1 MCGIAG
7 LFDATAATPTGA
19 LDAAARAMIRTLAHR
34 GPDGEGLWSDPQGG
48 VALAHRRLAIIDLSP
63 GGAQPMASGD
73 GRFVITYNG
82 EIYNYLELRTELE
95 ALGRKFRSQSDTE
108 VMLEAFCQ
116 WGVEAGVKR
125 LIGMFALALWDRR
138 ERALYLVRD
147 RLGIKPLY
155 WAKLGPVLLFGSEI
169 KALRAHASW
178 RGGVDR
184 ASLAD
189 YLRFAY
195 VPGPA
200 TIFRDVNKLEPGHLL
215 KLAAGGEP
223 SVSAYWSAL
232 DVARAGIAQRRAN
245 MDDDE
250 AVERLDALLR
260 DAVKK
265 RMIADVKLGAFLSG
279 GVDSSTVVALM
290 QAQSA
295 ARIKTFTI
303 GFDERDY
310 DEATNARA
318 VAQHLGTDH
327 TELKVTPAEAQ
338 EAIPTLADWY
348 DEPFA
353 DSSQVPT
360 LLVSRLTRRYVTV
373 SLSGDGGDEAF
384 AGYNRHVAA
393 PGLLVRISALPMPL
407 RRAAACAVMCL
418 PPGAWE
424 RVLRLFLGARA
435 PRHAGEQA
443 HKAAALLDAP
453 NAQEMYRRLVTQ
465 WRDVAALLD
474 EPPPSRSPAFDD
486 GASGFSGMLDRM
498 RALDTATYLPD
509 DVLTKLD
516 RASMAV
522 ALEGRVPLI
531 DHRVIEFALTLPNR
545 MLVRGGQGKWILRRV
560 LDRYVPRALI
570 DRPKTGFSLPIGD
583 WLRGPLRGWAEEL
596 LSERALV
603 AGPIKPAPVRKL
615 WADHLAGRRNAQ
627 HALWTILMYR
637 LWEKRWA

>member
-7 LFDATAATPTGA
+7 LFDTAAGTPAQA
-19 LDAAARAMIRTLAHR
+19 LRAAAQSMIATLAHR
-34 GPDGEGLWSDPQGG
+34 GPDGEGLWTDAAAG
-48 VALAHRRLAIIDLSP
+48 VAFGHRRLAIIDLSP

-82 EIYNYLELRTELE
+82 EIYNYRELRAELE
-95 ALGRKFRSQSDTE
+95 NLGRKFRSQSDTE

-116 WGVEAGVKR
+116 WGVEGGIKR
-125 LIGMFALALWDRR
+125 LIGMFALALWDAR
-138 ERALYLVRD
+138 ERTLYLVRD

-155 WAKLGPVLLFGSEI
+155 WAKLGPVLLFGSEL
-169 KALRAHASW
+169 KALRAHAAW
-178 RGGVDR
+178 RGRIDR

-200 TIFRDVNKLEPGHLL
+200 TIFAGVRKLQPGQILTQRAGSEPAMH
-215 KLAAGGEP
+215 P
-223 SVSAYWSAL
+223 YWSAL
-232 DVARAGIAQRRAN
+232 DVAGAGIAARREF
-245 MDDDE
+245 DDAE

-260 DAVKK
+260 DAVGR
-265 RMIADVKLGAFLSG
+265 RMIADVPLGAFLSG

-295 ARIKTFTI
+295 RPVKSFTI
-303 GFDERDY
+303 GFEERDY

-318 VAQHLGTDH
+318 VAKHLGTEH

-338 EAIPTLADWY
+338 AAIPTLAEWY

-360 LLVSRLTRRYVTV
+360 LLVSRLTRRHVTV

-393 PGLLVRISALPMPL
+393 PGLWARVSALPLPL
-407 RRAAACAVMCL
+407 RRFAACAIAC
-418 PPGAWE
+418 PPPVLWDRA
-424 RVLRLFLGARA
+424 LRLFLRERA

-443 HKAAALLDAP
+443 HKAASLLTADSA
-453 NAQEMYRRLVTQ
+453 AEMYRRLVVQ
-465 WRDVAALLD
+465 WRDVAALMD
-474 EPPPSRSPAFDD
+474 DPPESRSPAFDD
-486 GASGFSGMLDRM
+486 GAVAIVGTLDRM
-498 RALDTATYLPD
+498 RALDTVTYLPD

-516 RASMAV
+516 RASMAF

-531 DHRVIEFALTLPNR
+531 DHRVVEFAWTLPNR
-545 MLVRGGQGKWILRRV
+545 MLVRGGAGKWILRQV
-560 LDRYVPRALI
+560 LDRYVPRALV

-583 WLRGPLRGWAEEL
+583 WLRGPLRDWAEDL
-596 LSERALV
+596 LSERALA
-603 AGPIKPAPVRKL
+603 AGPVKPAPVRRL

-627 HALWTILMYR
+627 HALWVILMYR
-637 LWEKRWA
+637 LWAKRWA

>member
-7 LFDATAATPTGA
+7 LFDTAAGTPAPA
-19 LDAAARAMIRTLAHR
+19 LKAAAQSMIATLAHR
-34 GPDGEGLWSDPQGG
+34 GPDGEGLWTDAAAGIG
-48 VALAHRRLAIIDLSP
+48 FGHRRLAIIDLSP

-82 EIYNYLELRTELE
+82 EIYNYRELRAELE
-95 ALGRKFRSQSDTE
+95 GLGRRFRSQSDTE

-116 WGVEAGVKR
+116 WGVEGGVTR
-125 LIGMFALALWDRR
+125 LNGMFALALWDAR
-138 ERALYLVRD
+138 ERTLYLVRD

-155 WAKLGPVLLFGSEI
+155 WAKFGPVLLFGSEL
-169 KALRAHASW
+169 KALRAHSAW
-178 RGGVDR
+178 RGRLDR

-200 TIFRDVNKLEPGHLL
+200 TIFAGVQKLPPGHI
-215 KLAAGGEP
+215 LAFRAGTEP
-223 SVSAYWSAL
+223 AARAYWSAL
-232 DVARAGIAQRRAN
+232 DAAGAGIAARRA
-245 MDDDE
+245 MDDAE

-260 DAVKK
+260 DAVG
-265 RMIADVKLGAFLSG
+265 RQMISDVPLGAFLSG
-279 GVDSSTVVALM
+279 GGDSSTVVALM
-290 QAQSA
+290 QAQST
-295 ARIKTFTI
+295 RPVKSFTI

-318 VAQHLGTDH
+318 VARHLGTEH
-327 TELKVTPAEAQ
+327 AELTVTPAEAQ
-338 EAIPTLADWY
+338 AAIPTLAEWY

-360 LLVSRLTRRYVTV
+360 LLVSRLTRRHVTV

-393 PGLLVRISALPMPL
+393 PALWARVSSLPMPL
-407 RRAAACAVMCL
+407 RRVAACAASCL
-418 PPGAWE
+418 PPALWDKALHL
-424 RVLRLFLGARA
+424 VLRERA

-443 HKAAALLDAP
+443 HKAAALLTSDSAG
-453 NAQEMYRRLVTQ
+453 EMYRRLVAQ
-465 WRDVAALLD
+465 WRDVSALMD
-474 EPPPSRSPAFDD
+474 DAPASRSPAFDD
-486 GASGFSGMLDRM
+486 AAAPFPGALDRM

-509 DVLTKLD
+509 DILTKLD
-516 RASMAV
+516 RAGMAF

-531 DHRVIEFALTLPNR
+531 DHRVIEFAWTLPNR
-545 MLVRGGQGKWILRRV
+545 LLVRGGKGKWILRRV
-560 LDRYVPRALI
+560 LDKYVPRELV

-583 WLRGPLRGWAEEL
+583 WLRGPLRDWAEDL
-596 LSERALV
+596 LSERAL
-603 AGPIKPAPVRKL
+603 AQGPIKPAPVRRL

-627 HALWTILMYR
+627 HALWVILMYR
-637 LWEKRWA
+637 LWAKRWA